1 MLCLPSDYSDLKIH
15 SLQLP
20 VLILQQTILNPPLRE
35 EGHEVAR
42 VSLKKRVEDR
52 GNERE
57 RFELEMKLR
66 FEKDDIRD
74 HQHYEK

>member
-1 MLCLPSDYSDLKIH
+1 LRWQEMETDEMTRLRGTLSRKGSKQPGLTRSVLTPRHLLTLP
-15 SLQLP
+15 
-20 VLILQQTILNPPLRE
+20 
-35 EGHEVAR
+35 
-42 VSLKKRVEDR
+42 LKKRVEDR